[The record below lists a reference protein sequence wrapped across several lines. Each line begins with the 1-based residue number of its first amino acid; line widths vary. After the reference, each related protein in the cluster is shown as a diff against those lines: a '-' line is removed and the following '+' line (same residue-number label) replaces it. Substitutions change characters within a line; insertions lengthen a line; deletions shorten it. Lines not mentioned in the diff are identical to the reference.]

1 MTHVARPSR
10 NTFES
15 VHVSNGLLLATN
27 SQNCPF
33 LAHFLLFY
41 SSCWAF
47 IKLHF
52 GGKSFGESLLN
63 RRIRWKEVQMGS
75 GRRFTSEFPGELNIF
90 FALFSRAGLLD
101 WFVLI
106 TVFCNLPVSVRRSK
120 YCLELSITWGR
131 LKISIWLFHSCTIF
145 EAYLINSL
153 WFSEVKFFTFFP
165 S

>member
-1 MTHVARPSR
+1 MVTHVARPSR

-15 VHVSNGLLLATN
+15 VHVSNGLLLAAN

-52 GGKSFGESLLN
+52 GGKSFGESLLD

-90 FALFSRAGLLD
+90 FALFSTAGLLD
-101 WFVLI
+101 CFVLI
-106 TVFCNLPVSVRRSK
+106 IL
-120 YCLELSITWGR
+120 
-131 LKISIWLFHSCTIF
+131 
-145 EAYLINSL
+145 A
-153 WFSEVKFFTFFP
+153 
-165 S
+165 